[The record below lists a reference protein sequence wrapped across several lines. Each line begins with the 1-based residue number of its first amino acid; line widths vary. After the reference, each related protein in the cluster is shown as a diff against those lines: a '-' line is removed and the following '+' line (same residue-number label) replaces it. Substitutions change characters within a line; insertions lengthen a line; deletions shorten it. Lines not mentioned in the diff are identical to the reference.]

1 MKNKIVYILKI
12 AVYILIIAVYVLTAI
27 HYILGRIYALGE
39 YVWYTTN
46 LLPDS
51 IWKHLEL
58 SYYEEAGGIKFI
70 LDMAV
75 FIVLIIVSIA
85 IYRRVISKT
94 TLTLFVTTVVSP
106 LLYIVSGYTENRV
119 LITVMFVIFLIHFVS
134 TTVFLIKDISKFK

>member
-1 MKNKIVYILKI
+1 MKNKIVYILT
-12 AVYILIIAVYVLTAI
+12 IAVYVLTAI

-39 YVWYTTN
+39 YVWYTN

-58 SYYEEAGGIKFI
+58 SYYKEAGGIKFI

-106 LLYIVSGYTENRV
+106 LLYVVSGFTENRV